1 MRLAISKIGLA
12 SLTVVLL
19 AACGSQPLY
28 RDSRPYDNSYRYDD
42 YGRYR
47 VQCATCGTV
56 ERVQRVQVR
65 ERDSQGIGSGAVLG
79 AIIGGVIGSNIG
91 HGDGRAVATAAGA
104 VAGGVIGHQVQ
115 NSNGRQRGRQNGY
128 RVDVDLDDGR
138 WAQVTQLENPR
149 LRAGNR
155 VVIRNDQV
163 YRLR

>member
-1 MRLAISKIGLA
+1 MRHVVAKTGLA

-19 AACGSQPLY
+19 AACGSQPTY
-28 RDSRPYDNSYRYDD
+28 RDSRPYDDSYRYGTN
-42 YGRYR
+42 YSYR
-47 VQCATCGTV
+47 HQCDTCGTV

-79 AIIGGVIGSNIG
+79 AIIGGVVGNNIGS
-91 HGDGRAVATAAGA
+91 GDNRTLATAAGA

-115 NSNGRQRGRQNGY
+115 NNNGWQRGRQNGY
-128 RVDVDLDDGR
+128 LVDIGLDDGR

-155 VVIRNDQV
+155 VVIRNDRV